1 MKKIIAL
8 LLAAVM
14 LTLTISLV
22 SCGGNNNS
30 TTTTEPGVTTTTNTN
45 ATTTS
50 KTNTATTTTGAT
62 TTTTPDVPVTPAY
75 AYALELY
82 NKIWGLY
89 EDDDKFPVGGGDEDH
104 NSDEGPGAFDIEKN
118 KESIKAYTHI
128 TDDLL
133 ATVKND
139 AANLIHMMNTNTF
152 SSAIFHLKDAKTAE
166 SFAKDY
172 NSAIMGTRWMCGFPD
187 KVMVV
192 SVGEYIIV
200 GFGKADPI
208 DTFKTKCLA
217 ADTNAKL
224 LIDANIEV

>member
-30 TTTTEPGVTTTTNTN
+30 TTTTEPGVTTTTNAN

-50 KTNTATTTTGAT
+50 NTNAATTT

-75 AYALELY
+75 ANALDLF
-82 NKIWGLY
+82 NKIWGSY
-89 EDDDKFPVGGGDEDH
+89 TDDDKFPVGGGDEDH

-152 SSAIFHLKDAKTAE
+152 SSAIFHLKDASTAE
-166 SFAKDY
+166 KFAKDY
-172 NSAIMGTRWMCGFPD
+172 NGAIMGTRWMCGFPER
-187 KVMVV
+187 VLVI
-192 SVGEYIIV
+192 SVDEYVIV
-200 GFGKADPI
+200 AFGFAELT
-208 DTFKTKCLA
+208 DTFKAKCLA
-217 ADTNAKL
+217 VDTSAKL
-224 LIDANIEV
+224 LIDNAIEE

>member
-1 MKKIIAL
+1 M
-8 LLAAVM
+8 VM
-14 LTLTISLV
+14 LAVAASLV

-50 KTNTATTTTGAT
+50 NTNTATTTTEAT

-75 AYALELY
+75 ANALDLF
-82 NKIWGLY
+82 NKIWGSY
-89 EDDDKFPVGGGDEDH
+89 TDDDKFPVGGGDEDH

-152 SSAIFHLKDAKTAE
+152 SSAIFHLKDASTAE
-166 SFAKDY
+166 KFAKDY
-172 NSAIMGTRWMCGFPD
+172 NSAIMGTRWMCGFPER
-187 KVMVV
+187 VLVI
-192 SVGEYIIV
+192 SVDEYVIV
-200 GFGKADPI
+200 AFGFAELT
-208 DTFKTKCLA
+208 DTFKAKCLA
-217 ADTNAKL
+217 ADTSAKL
-224 LIDANIEV
+224 LIDNAIEA

>member
-50 KTNTATTTTGAT
+50 NTNTATTTTEAT

-75 AYALELY
+75 ANALELY

-89 EDDDKFPVGGGDEDH
+89 EDGDKFPSAGGDQDH
-104 NSDEGPGAFDIEKN
+104 NSENPGVVDIEKY
-118 KESIKAYTHI
+118 KDTIMFWTHI
-128 TDDLL
+128 TEDLL
-133 ATVKND
+133 GTVTND
-139 AANLIHMMNTNTF
+139 AANLMHMMNTNTF
-152 SSAIFHLKDAKTAE
+152 SSAIFRLKDASTAE
-166 SFAKDY
+166 KFANDY
-172 NSAIMGTRWMCGFPD
+172 NAAIQNTHWMCGFPD
-187 KVMVV
+187 SVIVV

-200 GFGKADPI
+200 AFGDEELI
-208 DTFKTKCLA
+208 STFKTKCLA
-217 ADTNAKL
+217 ADTSAKL
-224 LIDANIEV
+224 LIDNAIEA